1 MMSLMKRRAEAARS
15 KRIEHVF
22 SKADINSKGK
32 LTSQQMLRLFASNG
46 EVSLVWVFMYLFIKK
61 NYTFYT
67 ILAVIQIHTK
77 LNFFF
82 RLLTR
87 N

>member
-1 MMSLMKRRAEAARS
+1 MKRRAEAARS

-61 NYTFYT
+61 KNYYTFYT